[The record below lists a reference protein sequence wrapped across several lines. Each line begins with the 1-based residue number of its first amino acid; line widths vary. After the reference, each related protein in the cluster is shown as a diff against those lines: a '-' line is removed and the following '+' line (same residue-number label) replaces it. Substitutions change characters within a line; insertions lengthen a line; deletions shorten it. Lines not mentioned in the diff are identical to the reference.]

1 MVHDDGR
8 NQSGLSLAE
17 YVSIARSYWV
27 GILLLTALAT
37 AAGLGWYLTQPRVY
51 EAVSSGIVVSGGAD
65 NLSLSLAGDNLA
77 KSKAKG
83 YKSVGESTLVAERVA
98 KTLSLDEPVQA
109 VAGAVTIAV
118 PPDSAELQIKARS
131 ADPQQAQRL
140 ADAWVVAIA
149 AQVYDLEKPNA
160 SPGSEPASKVVPLA
174 KAVLPSAPVSPRLD
188 LALSLGAAIGLVLGL
203 VYAFLRHQFDRRI
216 RSAAE
221 IERLAHLP
229 VVGTLPLDKR
239 LSGGSSVVADVSA
252 LGAMGGSGHAMGEA
266 LRELRTNLQFIDVDN
281 PPRVLLITSSLP
293 SEGKST
299 VIGNL
304 AATLA
309 AAGED
314 VIVVDGDLRRPTVH
328 SVFDVMGDVGLTD
341 VLSGR
346 AAVDD
351 VLQPWGPMPQLQ
363 VLSAGRI
370 PPNPSELL
378 GSRAM
383 QQLLKELSQRAIV
396 LVDTPPLLP
405 VTDAAVLA
413 RAADGTI
420 VVARARKTTSDNLQR
435 ALGNLGRVRGRV
447 LGIILNCVAT
457 KGSDAYS
464 YGYYGTYSS
473 GGKEQKRRGR
483 GQPRSAGAAGQLTA
497 DTVPEPAPL
506 PHAVASS
513 GFSDTP
519 PPREQ
524 GMTAAD
530 GPSVV
535 GAQVIEGDDW
545 LPPRVREPYRGRRS
559 AG

>member
-8 NQSGLSLAE
+8 NQAGLSLAE
-17 YVSIARSYWV
+17 YVAIARSYWV

-37 AAGLGWYLTQPRVY
+37 AGGLGWYLNQPRVY
-51 EAVSSGIVVSGGAD
+51 EATSSGIVVTGGAD

-83 YKSVGESTLVAERVA
+83 YKSVGESTLVAERA
-98 KTLSLDEPVQA
+98 AHKLNLGESAQA
-109 VAGAVTIAV
+109 LAASVTITV
-118 PPDSAELQIKARS
+118 PPDSAELQVKARS
-131 ADPQQAQRL
+131 ADPQQAQAL
-140 ADAWVVAIA
+140 ADAWVDSIA
-149 AQVYDLEKPNA
+149 AQVYELEKHNS
-160 SPGSEPASKVVPLA
+160 SPGAEPTSKVVALA
-174 KAVLPSAPVSPRLD
+174 KATLPAAPVSPRLD
-188 LALSLGAAIGLVLGL
+188 LALSVGAALGLVLGL
-203 VYAFLRHQFDRRI
+203 TYAFLRHQFDRRI
-216 RSAAE
+216 RSAGE
-221 IERLAHLP
+221 IERMAHLP

-239 LSGGSSVVADVSA
+239 LSGQSSVLSDVAE
-252 LGAMGGSGHAMGEA
+252 LGAVGSGHAMGEA

-281 PPRVLLITSSLP
+281 PPRILLVTSSLP

-309 AAGED
+309 AAGEE

-328 SVFDVMGDVGLTD
+328 AVFGVVGDAGLTD

-363 VLSAGRI
+363 VLAAGRI

-383 QQLLKELSQRAIV
+383 QQLLQELSRRAIV

-405 VTDAAVLA
+405 VTDAAVLS
-413 RAADGTI
+413 RSADGTL

-447 LGIILNCVAT
+447 LGVVLNCVAT
-457 KGSDAYS
+457 RGSDPYS
-464 YGYYGTYSS
+464 YGYYGSYSS
-473 GGKEQKRRGR
+473 GRKNAKRRGGR
-483 GQPRSAGAAGQLTA
+483 SGEAAAAPALAPAAAFPSSPSDALSVTPTRVRAVGRRASGGVGAEGQP
-497 DTVPEPAPL
+497 
-506 PHAVASS
+506 
-513 GFSDTP
+513 
-519 PPREQ
+519 PR
-524 GMTAAD
+524 G
-530 GPSVV
+530 
-535 GAQVIEGDDW
+535 
-545 LPPRVREPYRGRRS
+545 
-559 AG
+559 